1 MEKFVEFQPY
11 IIKLS
16 SFIVFEL
23 FINFSVI
30 FGCAKMRQP
39 LIRTFIIYRITFS
52 VLPNLTARII
62 YLPVIILA
70 VIAYDR
76 MKAITKGWNT

>member
-30 FGCAKMRQP
+30 FACAKMRQP
-39 LIRTFIIYRITFS
+39 LCVVGQILVIS
-52 VLPNLTARII
+52 VA
-62 YLPVIILA
+62 LA
-70 VIAYDR
+70 KCDSLF
-76 MKAITKGWNT
+76 